1 MSGAKVSIRAARLCS
16 TRSKPRRPTRGRI
29 RKARVT
35 GALNA
40 SNNGASMVI
49 ISCWVTWTVKTM
61 LVTTGGIGAAVSPP
75 NPAAAARD
83 RDTGHASRPPGSANA
98 RRVKV
103 LSPSADSDHGSVFF
117 GLSCGRHRLRPGSGR
132 SLLHPARACGGSR
145 ILATPLSRSGQRLDA
160 YHLGTRV
167 GQGAP

>member
-40 SNNGASMVI
+40 SNNGASMAI

-61 LVTTGGIGAAVSPP
+61 LVTTDGISAAVSPP
-75 NPAAAARD
+75 EP
-83 RDTGHASRPPGSANA
+83 
-98 RRVKV
+98 
-103 LSPSADSDHGSVFF
+103 
-117 GLSCGRHRLRPGSGR
+117 GRHRKGSGHR
-132 SLLHPARACGGSR
+132 SCLTTAWFCERA
-145 ILATPLSRSGQRLDA
+145 
-160 YHLGTRV
+160 
-167 GQGAP
+167 